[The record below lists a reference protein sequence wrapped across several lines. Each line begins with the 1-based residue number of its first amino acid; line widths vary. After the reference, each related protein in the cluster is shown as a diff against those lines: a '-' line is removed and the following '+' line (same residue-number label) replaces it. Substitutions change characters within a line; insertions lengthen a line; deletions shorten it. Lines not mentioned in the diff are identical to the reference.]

1 MRNKNYAKFLSQFVG
16 VKGMAGSFG
25 GPVLEFFLR
34 ESGEEAILEVGED
47 YVVIGHIANKSRR
60 CIAITTFSVRYVR
73 YVGLHISNRHT
84 QPFRT

>member
-1 MRNKNYAKFLSQFVG
+1 MTNENYAEFLSQFVG

-34 ESGEEAILEVGED
+34 ESGDEAILEVGED

-60 CIAITTFSVRYVR
+60 CMAITSLSVRYVK
-73 YVGLHISNRHT
+73 
-84 QPFRT
+84 